1 MTMTRKKLEFE
12 LGRYQKKVADQQKEI
27 EKLKKQ
33 IVGHEDAQ
41 AGLFAMIAAVVQ
53 RSGEVTITRDE
64 ISEIMGEGRH
74 ALVSYDAENRAY
86 TLRMPGGEENVEEGR
101 EDTSC

>member
-41 AGLFAMIAAVVQ
+41 DGIFAMITAVVQ
-53 RSGEVTITRDE
+53 KVGEVTITRDE
-64 ISEIMGEGRH
+64 INEVIEERRQ
-74 ALVSYDAENRAY
+74 ALVSYNDENRAY
-86 TLRMPGGEENVEEGR
+86 TLRVAGGEKDVGEVS
-101 EDTSC
+101 SC